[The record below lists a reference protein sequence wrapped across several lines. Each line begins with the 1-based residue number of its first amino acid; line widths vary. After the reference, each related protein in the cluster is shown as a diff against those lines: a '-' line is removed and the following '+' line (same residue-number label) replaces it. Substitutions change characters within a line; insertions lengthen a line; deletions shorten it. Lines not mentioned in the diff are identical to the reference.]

1 MEGRKRKREKKKNKH
16 KEHDTNGT
24 GYLLSFVCVVLDQ
37 INPQKRKK
45 QKKVHGKM
53 VNDASYES
61 RLDRI
66 LKQHKSNS
74 SFLSSCIWQRRRKE
88 RKEKRKTRVYHCS
101 EIRVSS
107 PRSATPTK
115 ITLKNNQ
122 KKSRQKR
129 IIRMKSKHIWKD
141 CSSRCS
147 CSAHPGHAP
156 GVALQP
162 ETFPPQM

>member
-1 MEGRKRKREKKKNKH
+1 MLLSRYMGIGPACSWSNVPQKEWRGGKETGKIKRNKH

-88 RKEKRKTRVYHCS
+88 RKKGKEKNQGISLLGDSCIISALSNAHQNHAWKTIRRK
-101 EIRVSS
+101 
-107 PRSATPTK
+107 AD
-115 ITLKNNQ
+115 
-122 KKSRQKR
+122 KK
-129 IIRMKSKHIWKD
+129 
-141 CSSRCS
+141 
-147 CSAHPGHAP
+147 G
-156 GVALQP
+156 
-162 ETFPPQM
+162 